1 MRRKRASIGPA
12 ERTFLTLIGLE
23 LRPRKIREASSMWQ
37 QITDAVGI
45 EKRDSIWSH
54 PDLIPTEQDIQD
66 PAKLI
71 ERTLK
76 QNPEDEI
83 DAALRDLLG

>member
-1 MRRKRASIGPA
+1 V
-12 ERTFLTLIGLE
+12 GL
-23 LRPRKIREASSMWQ
+23 
-37 QITDAVGI
+37 
-45 EKRDSIWSH
+45 EKRDAIWSH
-54 PDLIPTEQDIQD
+54 PDLIPTEQDIKD

>member
-1 MRRKRASIGPA
+1 
-12 ERTFLTLIGLE
+12 
-23 LRPRKIREASSMWQ
+23 MWQ
-37 QITDAVGI
+37 ELSDAVGL
-45 EKRDSIWSH
+45 EKRDAVWSH
-54 PDLIPTEQDIQD
+54 PDLIPTEQDIKD

-76 QNPEDEI
+76 QNPDDEI

>member
-37 QITDAVGI
+37 QITDSVGI

>member
-1 MRRKRASIGPA
+1 M
-12 ERTFLTLIGLE
+12 IGLE

-37 QITDAVGI
+37 QLTDAVGL
-45 EKRDSIWSH
+45 EKRDAIWSH
-54 PDLIPTEQDIQD
+54 PDLIPTEQDIKD

>member
-37 QITDAVGI
+37 LVTDAAGL

-54 PDLIPTEQDIQD
+54 PDLIPTEKDIQD

>member
-37 QITDAVGI
+37 QVTDAAGL

-54 PDLIPTEQDIQD
+54 PDLIPNEQDIQN
-66 PAKLI
+66 PARLI